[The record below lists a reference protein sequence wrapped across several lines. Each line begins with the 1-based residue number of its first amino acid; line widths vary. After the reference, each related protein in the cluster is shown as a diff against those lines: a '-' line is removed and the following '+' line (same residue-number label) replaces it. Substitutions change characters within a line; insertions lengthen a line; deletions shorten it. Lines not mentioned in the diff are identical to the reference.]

1 MMRDYPI
8 QKIDTDLYVKGF
20 SGKLVYL
27 AMYVLVGVFLVF
39 VVLYILTGALIAVLF
54 CCPCLFGLLYR
65 LQYIQRCY
73 GANGWEKKR
82 MARQLPGFIF
92 IKRRLVHD

>member
-1 MMRDYPI
+1 MIRDYTI

-27 AMYVLVGVFLVF
+27 AMYVIIGVFLGF
-39 VVLYILTGALIAVLF
+39 VILYILAGALIAVLL
-54 CCPCLFGLLYR
+54 CCPCLLGCLYR
-65 LQYIQRCY
+65 LQRIQKLY

-82 MARQLPGFIF
+82 VARQLPGFIF
-92 IKRRLVHD
+92 TKRRLAND